1 MAECNM
7 PDLTLDQTGE
17 TSFSGMSEFCVEKV
31 EEVSTKK
38 KVGVCTLTEMVE
50 KKEKDEKEKNRK
62 NAEAEKRKREN
73 AEKEMKAKV
82 EGVKRKREAIDM
94 VDGEYRFFQSLANKA
109 LVVLNA

>member
-38 KVGVCTLTEMVE
+38 EVGVCTLTEMVE
-50 KKEKDEKEKNRK
+50 N
-62 NAEAEKRKREN
+62 
-73 AEKEMKAKV
+73 
-82 EGVKRKREAIDM
+82 M

-109 LVVLNA
+109 LEVLNA